1 VNHESGMEIQ
11 SGRRNLL
18 VAALIWVSAAINRV
32 TEYVIAVMMGAM
44 TIIIALQIFYRYILN
59 DPLSWTEE
67 IARYLM
73 IWICFLGS
81 AMALKYGEHISVSFI
96 RERFAPSIRQAVGFC
111 IEITVLA
118 FFVLATWEGIV
129 ITIQVSE
136 QQAPATWI
144 SMAWAY
150 SCIPV
155 GCFIMMF
162 HTFVELITLRGMPLT
177 AASACERPL

>member
-1 VNHESGMEIQ
+1 MNQDSGLEIQ
-11 SGRRNLL
+11 SSRHSPLT
-18 VAALIWVSAAINRV
+18 AALIWASAAINRA
-32 TEYVIAVMMGAM
+32 TEYGIAVMMGTM
-44 TIIIALQIFYRYILN
+44 TIIIALQVFYRYILN

-96 RERFAPSIRQAVGFC
+96 QERFAPRIRQAVGFC
-111 IEITVLA
+111 IGMTVLA

-155 GCFIMMF
+155 GFFIMMF
-162 HTFVELITLRGMPLT
+162 HTFVELITLRGMPLR

>member
-1 VNHESGMEIQ
+1 VNQENGAGMQ
-11 SGRRNLL
+11 SGRHNPL
-18 VAALIWVSAAINRV
+18 VAALVWTSVAINRV
-32 TEYVIAVMMGAM
+32 TEYGIAVMMGAM
-44 TIIIALQIFYRYILN
+44 TVIIALQVFYRYILN

-96 RERFAPSIRQAVGFC
+96 QERFAPRIRQTVGFC
-111 IEITVLA
+111 IGTTALA

-155 GCFIMMF
+155 GFFMMMF
-162 HTFVELITLRGMPLT
+162 HTLVELITLRGMPLT
-177 AASACERPL
+177 AASACDRPL

>member
-1 VNHESGMEIQ
+1 MNNVNGMGTHSSQ
-11 SGRRNLL
+11 HNSLT
-18 VAALIWVSAAINRV
+18 AALIRASAAINRA
-32 TEYVIAVMMGAM
+32 TEYGIAIMMAAM
-44 TIIIALQIFYRYILN
+44 TIIITIQVFYRYALN

-96 RERFAPSIRQAVGFC
+96 QERFAPRIRQVIGFC
-111 IEITVLA
+111 IGIAVLA
-118 FFVLATWEGIV
+118 FFILATWEGIV

-162 HTFVELITLRGMPLT
+162 HTLVELITLRGMPLT

>member
-1 VNHESGMEIQ
+1 MNQDSSVEMQ
-11 SGRRNLL
+11 SGRRNPL
-18 VAALIWVSAAINRV
+18 VAFLIRASAAINRV
-32 TEYVIAVMMGAM
+32 TEYMIAVMMGAM
-44 TIIIALQIFYRYILN
+44 TIIITLQVFYRYILN

-81 AMALKYGEHISVSFI
+81 AMALKYGEHISVSFV
-96 RERFAPSIRQAVGFC
+96 RERFAPRIRQTVGFC
-111 IEITVLA
+111 VGMTVLA

-155 GCFIMMF
+155 GFFIMMF